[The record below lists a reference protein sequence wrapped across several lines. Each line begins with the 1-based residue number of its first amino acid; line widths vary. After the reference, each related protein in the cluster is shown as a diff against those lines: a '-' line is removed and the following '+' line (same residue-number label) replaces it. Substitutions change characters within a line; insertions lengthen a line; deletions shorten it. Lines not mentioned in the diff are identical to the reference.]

1 MPKRMAEVE
10 RMASLPD
17 VDVLADRVAI
27 ESAEGECC
35 ESCVH
40 ATSSQRVDIACATCT
55 YLSDW
60 QSCSV
65 WLKVKQRFI
74 ESL

>member
-1 MPKRMAEVE
+1 MTKRIAEVE
-10 RMASLPD
+10 KMASLPD
-17 VDVLADRVAI
+17 VDVLATRVAI
-27 ESAEGECC
+27 ESEEGECC

-40 ATSSQRVDIACATCT
+40 ATSSQRVAIACAMCLE
-55 YLSDW
+55 LSDW
-60 QSCSV
+60 QSCKV